1 MVLAN
6 HFEVT
11 LWMSQGVLFTGFW
24 KQSGPSARRRA
35 LRGNLAHNAEPAQ
48 APELPPFQRFPDDYN
63 PDPLDRVVEWFMTL
77 DPDSNQNLE
86 TGFTIIVLGITLLSA
101 KDKRNCGGMWETY
114 EKYLRDKE
122 EEDRIR
128 NQKIRRA
135 LNPDGWRE
143 ELFKEEQ
150 EAKLKAEQQDPKRG
164 VKDVLAEIYG
174 TDGLEDQFG
183 ARLRPGGAKGAKA
196 AGQELSVSAVRGI
209 DFSH

>member
-1 MVLAN
+1 RSRCLALPLLAT
-6 HFEVT
+6 VT

-48 APELPPFQRFPDDYN
+48 APELPPFQRFTDDYN

-101 KDKRNCGGMWETY
+101 K
-114 EKYLRDKE
+114 
-122 EEDRIR
+122 EDRIR

-196 AGQELSVSAVRGI
+196 AGPSKGVKKSSGLVK
-209 DFSH
+209 